1 MRLTARLL
9 VFSLLLPAVAAADPM
24 PRAGWIGLKAPNF
37 YVIGDVG
44 QRDLREVT
52 RHLEQ
57 FREAIGIIFP
67 KAILSTST
75 PTTVLVFKSHKNYE
89 PVKPLYQGKI
99 KKNIAGYFQPG
110 RSLNYVT
117 FTMEEGIEQLDI
129 VYRRVRAPGGEQ
141 QHHRRAAVVQRRP
154 RRVLPHVPDHRQR
167 QARDARQG
175 GRGPRAA
182 AADHFIPL
190 ADLVK
195 VDHKSPLYNESARQ
209 SIFYAESWALVHYL
223 LLGEQQKYVSHAGSF
238 VAALADGASF
248 EDACQRQLG
257 LTGDQ
262 LQQLLTRY
270 IRGDM
275 FPMQSARFTERI
287 GKIDDL
293 PVTPVSEA
301 EVHATLG
308 DVLLNMGRTADAR
321 VELDR
326 AVALDAGYA
335 PAHTSLG
342 MVASRENRE
351 DDARKELEMAAGLP
365 TATYVSQFEFAN
377 ALAQSWANPA
387 PGDGE
392 KIEKALR
399 RAIELNPSFPD
410 AYEMLAWKL
419 GQNEASLD
427 EAMRLVNKALDLA
440 PGREAYVFRKAVLL
454 ANKQDFTAARS
465 LLTQIIRGGSDET
478 VRANAQR
485 ELAQVDDFERRK
497 AAFEANRTAS
507 TPRRRH
513 RQLSRRDSRPAA
525 DRAGAPADAA
535 RREPGLRQAHRDSVR
550 GDRRRGRRADARRGD
565 PSRAC
570 HEVQPDRIDHVP
582 QRPSR
587 RCPVWRQGRRRPR
600 AAYVHAGR
608 QQHEFREGGCCG
620 VRAARLHALTASS
633 VGIADWRRQ

>member
-1 MRLTARLL
+1 MRLALRLL
-9 VFSLLLPAVAAADPM
+9 VLLVLLPAVAAADPM

-52 RHLEQ
+52 RRLEQ

-67 KAILSTST
+67 KAILSTTT
-75 PTTVLVFKSHKNYE
+75 PTTVLVFRTHKNYE

-129 VYRRVRAPGGEQ
+129 VYHEYV
-141 QHHRRAAVVQRRP
+141 HLVVNNNITNVPLWFNEGLAEYYRTFQITANGQLATLGKVDADH
-154 RRVLPHVPDHRQR
+154 VLLLR
-167 QARDARQG
+167 
-175 GRGPRAA
+175 
-182 AADHFIPL
+182 DHFIPL

-238 VAALADGASF
+238 VAALADGASL

-262 LQQLLTRY
+262 LQQLLSRY

-342 MVASRENRE
+342 MVASRENRA

-365 TATYVSQFEFAN
+365 TATYVTQFEFAN

-419 GQNEASLD
+419 GQNEPSLD

-440 PGREAYVFRKAVLL
+440 PGREAYVYRKAVLL

-507 TPRRRH
+507 
-513 RQLSRRDSRPAA
+513 
-525 DRAGAPADAA
+525 AP
-535 RREPGLRQAHRDSVR
+535 
-550 GDRRRGRRADARRGD
+550 
-565 PSRAC
+565 
-570 HEVQPDRIDHVP
+570 
-582 QRPSR
+582 
-587 RCPVWRQGRRRPR
+587 
-600 AAYVHAGR
+600 
-608 QQHEFREGGCCG
+608 GGG
-620 VRAARLHALTASS
+620 TASS
-633 VGIADWRRQ
+633 VVEPAGQQRIVPALRPIQPGENRVFGKLTAIQCAATGVVVVVRTPDGATLRAHATKFSQIDLITYRNDLRGDVQCGARAAADPVLLTFTPDADSTNSGTAVAVEFVPLDYTP

>member
-1 MRLTARLL
+1 MRLALRLL
-9 VFSLLLPAVAAADPM
+9 VLLVLLPAVAAADPM

-52 RHLEQ
+52 RRLEQ

-67 KAILSTST
+67 KAILSTTT
-75 PTTVLVFKSHKNYE
+75 PTTVLVFRSHKNYE

-129 VYRRVRAPGGEQ
+129 VYHEYV
-141 QHHRRAAVVQRRP
+141 HLVVNNNITNVPLWFNEGLAEYYRTFQITANGKLATLGKVDADH
-154 RRVLPHVPDHRQR
+154 VLLLR
-167 QARDARQG
+167 
-175 GRGPRAA
+175 
-182 AADHFIPL
+182 DHFIPL

-238 VAALADGASF
+238 VAALADGASL

-262 LQQLLTRY
+262 LQQLLSRY

-342 MVASRENRE
+342 MVASRENRA

-365 TATYVSQFEFAN
+365 TATYVTQFEFAN

-387 PGDGE
+387 PGDGG

-440 PGREAYVFRKAVLL
+440 PGREAYVYRKAVLL

-507 TPRRRH
+507 
-513 RQLSRRDSRPAA
+513 
-525 DRAGAPADAA
+525 AP
-535 RREPGLRQAHRDSVR
+535 
-550 GDRRRGRRADARRGD
+550 
-565 PSRAC
+565 
-570 HEVQPDRIDHVP
+570 
-582 QRPSR
+582 
-587 RCPVWRQGRRRPR
+587 
-600 AAYVHAGR
+600 
-608 QQHEFREGGCCG
+608 GGG
-620 VRAARLHALTASS
+620 TASS
-633 VGIADWRRQ
+633 VVEPAGQQRIVPALRPIQPGENRVFGKLTAIQCAATGVVVVVRTPDGATLRAHATKFSQIDLITYRNDLRGDVQCGARAAADPVLLTFTPDADSTNSGTAVAVEFVPLDYTP

>member
-1 MRLTARLL
+1 MHPAARLVVL
-9 VFSLLLPAVAAADPM
+9 FTLLPAVALADPI

-52 RHLEQ
+52 RRLEQ

-75 PTTVLVFKSHKNYE
+75 PATVVVFKSHKSYE
-89 PVKPLYQGKI
+89 AVKPLYQGKVQ
-99 KKNIAGYFQPG
+99 KNIAGYFQPG

-129 VYRRVRAPGGEQ
+129 VYHEYV
-141 QHHRRAAVVQRRP
+141 HLVVNNNIT
-154 RRVLPHVPDHRQR
+154 HVPLWFNEGLAEYYRTFQITANGKLATLGKVDADHVLLLR
-167 QARDARQG
+167 
-175 GRGPRAA
+175 
-182 AADHFIPL
+182 DHFIPL

-195 VDHKSPLYNESARQ
+195 VDHKSPLYNESARS

-223 LLGEQQKYVSHAGSF
+223 LLGEQQKYVSHAGGF
-238 VAALADGASF
+238 VAALADGSPF

-321 VELDR
+321 VELER

-342 MVASRENRE
+342 LVASREKRE
-351 DDARKELEMAAGLP
+351 DAARKELEMAAGLP

-377 ALAQSWANPA
+377 ALAQSWGNPR

-399 RAIELNPSFPD
+399 RAIEVNPSFPD

-427 EAMRLVNKALDLA
+427 EAMRMVDKSLDLA
-440 PGREAYVFRKAVLL
+440 PGREAYIFRKATLL
-454 ANKQDFTAARS
+454 ANKQDLPAARR
-465 LLTQIIRGGSDET
+465 LLAQIIRGGSDET

-497 AAFEANRTAS
+497 ATFEANRTSTTPAGAGGSVVETAGRQRIVPALRPMQPGENRVFGRLTAIQCAANGGVVVVVRTPEGAS
-507 TPRRRH
+507 LQAHAAKFNQIDLITY
-513 RQLSRRDSRPAA
+513 RDDLRGDVRCGARPAA
-525 DRAGAPADAA
+525 DPVMLTFT
-535 RREPGLRQAHRDSVR
+535 P
-550 GDRRRGRRADARRGD
+550 D
-565 PSRAC
+565 PNSTSSGKA
-570 HEVQPDRIDHVP
+570 VAV
-582 QRPSR
+582 
-587 RCPVWRQGRRRPR
+587 
-600 AAYVHAGR
+600 
-608 QQHEFREGGCCG
+608 EFMP
-620 VRAARLHALTASS
+620 LDYTP
-633 VGIADWRRQ
+633 

>member
-1 MRLTARLL
+1 MRLAARLL
-9 VFSLLLPAVAAADPM
+9 VLLVLLPAVAAADPM

-52 RHLEQ
+52 RRLEQ

-75 PTTVLVFKSHKNYE
+75 PATVVVFKSHKSFE
-89 PVKPLYQGKI
+89 PVKPLYEGKVR
-99 KKNIAGYFQPG
+99 KNIAGYFQPG

-129 VYRRVRAPGGEQ
+129 VYHEYV
-141 QHHRRAAVVQRRP
+141 HLVVNNNITDVPLWFNEGLAEYYRTFQITANGKLATLGKVDP
-154 RRVLPHVPDHRQR
+154 NHVLLLR
-167 QARDARQG
+167 
-175 GRGPRAA
+175 
-182 AADHFIPL
+182 DHFIPL

-195 VDHKSPLYNESARQ
+195 VDHQSPLYNESVRS

-223 LLGEQQKYVSHAGSF
+223 LLGDQQKYISHAGNF
-238 VAALADGASF
+238 VAALAGGASF

-342 MVASRENRE
+342 LAASREKRG

-377 ALAQSWANPA
+377 ALAQSWANPG

-410 AYEMLAWKL
+410 VYEMLAWKL

-427 EAMRLVNKALDLA
+427 EAMRLVDKALDLA
-440 PGREAYVFRKAVLL
+440 PGREAYVFRKATLL
-454 ANKQDFTAARS
+454 ANKQDFTGRAQPAHADYPRRQRRDRARQCAAGAWRRWTTSNGGRRRSRRIAHQARPEAARAGRS
-465 LLTQIIRGGSDET
+465 SRQPAGSGPCW
-478 VRANAQR
+478 RSGRCSPA
-485 ELAQVDDFERRK
+485 
-497 AAFEANRTAS
+497 RTAS
-507 TPRRRH
+507 SARSPRFSAR
-513 RQLSRRDSRPAA
+513 RPASWSSCG
-525 DRAGAPADAA
+525 RPTGRPFA
-535 RREPGLRQAHRDSVR
+535 RT
-550 GDRRRGRRADARRGD
+550 RR
-565 PSRAC
+565 
-570 HEVQPDRIDHVP
+570 
-582 QRPSR
+582 
-587 RCPVWRQGRRRPR
+587 
-600 AAYVHAGR
+600 
-608 QQHEFREGGCCG
+608 
-620 VRAARLHALTASS
+620 SS
-633 VGIADWRRQ
+633 TRSI

>member
-1 MRLTARLL
+1 MRLALRLL
-9 VFSLLLPAVAAADPM
+9 VLLVLLPAVAAADPM

-52 RHLEQ
+52 RRLEQ

-67 KAILSTST
+67 KAILSTTT
-75 PTTVLVFKSHKNYE
+75 PTTVLVFRSHKNYE

-129 VYRRVRAPGGEQ
+129 VYHEYV
-141 QHHRRAAVVQRRP
+141 HLVVNNNITNVPLWFNEGLAEYYRTFQITANGKLATLGKVDADH
-154 RRVLPHVPDHRQR
+154 VLLLR
-167 QARDARQG
+167 
-175 GRGPRAA
+175 
-182 AADHFIPL
+182 DHFIPL

-238 VAALADGASF
+238 VAALADGASL

-262 LQQLLTRY
+262 LQQLLSRY

-342 MVASRENRE
+342 MVASRENRA

-365 TATYVSQFEFAN
+365 TATYVTQFEFAN

-419 GQNEASLD
+419 GQNEASRD

-440 PGREAYVFRKAVLL
+440 PGREAYVYRKAVLL

-497 AAFEANRTAS
+497 AAFEANRTPS
-507 TPRRRH
+507 
-513 RQLSRRDSRPAA
+513 
-525 DRAGAPADAA
+525 AP
-535 RREPGLRQAHRDSVR
+535 
-550 GDRRRGRRADARRGD
+550 
-565 PSRAC
+565 
-570 HEVQPDRIDHVP
+570 
-582 QRPSR
+582 
-587 RCPVWRQGRRRPR
+587 
-600 AAYVHAGR
+600 
-608 QQHEFREGGCCG
+608 GGG
-620 VRAARLHALTASS
+620 TASS
-633 VGIADWRRQ
+633 VVEPAGQQRIVPALRPMQPGENRVFGKLTAIQCAATGVVVVVRTPDGATLRAHATKFSQIDLITYRNDLRGDVQCGARAAADPVLVTFTPDADSTNSGTAVAVEFVPLDYTP

>member
-1 MRLTARLL
+1 MRLALRLL
-9 VFSLLLPAVAAADPM
+9 VLLVLLPAVAAADPM

-52 RHLEQ
+52 RRLEQ

-67 KAILSTST
+67 KAILSTTT
-75 PTTVLVFKSHKNYE
+75 PTTVLVFRTHKNYE

-129 VYRRVRAPGGEQ
+129 VYHEYV
-141 QHHRRAAVVQRRP
+141 HLVVNNNITNVPLWFNEGLAEYYRTFQITANGKLATLGKVDADH
-154 RRVLPHVPDHRQR
+154 VLLLR
-167 QARDARQG
+167 
-175 GRGPRAA
+175 
-182 AADHFIPL
+182 DHFIPL

-223 LLGEQQKYVSHAGSF
+223 LLGEQQKYVSHAGGF
-238 VAALADGASF
+238 VAALADGASL

-262 LQQLLTRY
+262 LQQLLSRY

-342 MVASRENRE
+342 MVASRENRA

-365 TATYVSQFEFAN
+365 TATYVTQFEFAN

-419 GQNEASLD
+419 GQNEPSLD

-440 PGREAYVFRKAVLL
+440 PGREAYVYRKAVLL

-497 AAFEANRTAS
+497 AAFEANRTPS
-507 TPRRRH
+507 
-513 RQLSRRDSRPAA
+513 
-525 DRAGAPADAA
+525 AP
-535 RREPGLRQAHRDSVR
+535 
-550 GDRRRGRRADARRGD
+550 
-565 PSRAC
+565 
-570 HEVQPDRIDHVP
+570 
-582 QRPSR
+582 
-587 RCPVWRQGRRRPR
+587 
-600 AAYVHAGR
+600 
-608 QQHEFREGGCCG
+608 GGG
-620 VRAARLHALTASS
+620 TASS
-633 VGIADWRRQ
+633 VVEPAGQQRIVPALRPIQPGENRVFGKLTAIQCAATGVVVVVRTPDGATLRAHATKFSQIDLITYRNDLRGDVQCGARAAADPVLVTFTPDADSTNSGTAVAVEFVPLDYTP

>member
-1 MRLTARLL
+1 MRLALRLL
-9 VFSLLLPAVAAADPM
+9 VLLVLLPAVAAADPM

-52 RHLEQ
+52 RRLEQ

-67 KAILSTST
+67 KAILSTTT
-75 PTTVLVFKSHKNYE
+75 PTTVLVFRTHKNYE

-129 VYRRVRAPGGEQ
+129 VYHEYV
-141 QHHRRAAVVQRRP
+141 HLVVNNNITNVPLWFNEGLAEYYRTFQITANGKLATLGKVDADH
-154 RRVLPHVPDHRQR
+154 VLLLR
-167 QARDARQG
+167 
-175 GRGPRAA
+175 
-182 AADHFIPL
+182 DHFIPL

-238 VAALADGASF
+238 VAALADGASL

-262 LQQLLTRY
+262 LQQLLSRY

-342 MVASRENRE
+342 MVASRENRA

-365 TATYVSQFEFAN
+365 TATYVTQFEFAN

-419 GQNEASLD
+419 GQNEPSLD

-440 PGREAYVFRKAVLL
+440 PGREAYVYRKAVLL

-497 AAFEANRTAS
+497 AAFEANRTPS
-507 TPRRRH
+507 
-513 RQLSRRDSRPAA
+513 
-525 DRAGAPADAA
+525 AP
-535 RREPGLRQAHRDSVR
+535 
-550 GDRRRGRRADARRGD
+550 
-565 PSRAC
+565 
-570 HEVQPDRIDHVP
+570 
-582 QRPSR
+582 
-587 RCPVWRQGRRRPR
+587 
-600 AAYVHAGR
+600 
-608 QQHEFREGGCCG
+608 GGG
-620 VRAARLHALTASS
+620 TASS
-633 VGIADWRRQ
+633 VVEPAGQQRIVPALRPMQPGENRVFGKLTAIQCAATGVVVVVRTPDGATLRAHATKFSQIDLITYRNDLRGDVQCGARAAADPVLVTFTPDADSTNSGTAVAVEFVPLDYTP

>member
-1 MRLTARLL
+1 M
-9 VFSLLLPAVAAADPM
+9 LLL
-24 PRAGWIGLKAPNF
+24 R
-37 YVIGDVG
+37 
-44 QRDLREVT
+44 
-52 RHLEQ
+52 
-57 FREAIGIIFP
+57 
-67 KAILSTST
+67 
-75 PTTVLVFKSHKNYE
+75 
-89 PVKPLYQGKI
+89 
-99 KKNIAGYFQPG
+99 
-110 RSLNYVT
+110 
-117 FTMEEGIEQLDI
+117 
-129 VYRRVRAPGGEQ
+129 
-141 QHHRRAAVVQRRP
+141 
-154 RRVLPHVPDHRQR
+154 
-167 QARDARQG
+167 
-175 GRGPRAA
+175 
-182 AADHFIPL
+182 DHFIPL

-223 LLGEQQKYVSHAGSF
+223 LLGEQQKYVSHAGNF
-238 VAALADGASF
+238 VAALADGASL

-321 VELDR
+321 AELER

-342 MVASRENRE
+342 LVASREKRE
-351 DDARKELEMAAGLP
+351 DAARKELEMAAGLP
-365 TATYVSQFEFAN
+365 TATYVSQFELAN
-377 ALAQSWANPA
+377 SLAQSWANPE

-410 AYEMLAWKL
+410 VYEMLAWKL

-427 EAMRLVNKALDLA
+427 EALRLANKALDLA
-440 PGREAYVFRKAVLL
+440 PGREAYVFRKATLL
-454 ANKQDFTAARS
+454 ANKQDFTGARS

-497 AAFEANRTAS
+497 AAFEANRTSS
-507 TPRRRH
+507 TPAGGTGGSVVETTG
-513 RQLSRRDSRPAA
+513 RQRIVPALRPLRPGENRVFGKLTAIQCAATGVVVVVRAPDGATLRAHATKFNQIDLITYRD
-525 DRAGAPADAA
+525 D
-535 RREPGLRQAHRDSVR
+535 LR
-550 GDRRRGRRADARRGD
+550 GDVQCGARPTAD
-565 PSRAC
+565 P
-570 HEVQPDRIDHVP
+570 VLLTFTPDTNSTNSGKAVA
-582 QRPSR
+582 
-587 RCPVWRQGRRRPR
+587 V
-600 AAYVHAGR
+600 
-608 QQHEFREGGCCG
+608 EFMP
-620 VRAARLHALTASS
+620 LDYTP
-633 VGIADWRRQ
+633 

>member
-1 MRLTARLL
+1 MRLAARLL
-9 VFSLLLPAVAAADPM
+9 VLLVLLPAAAAADPM
-24 PRAGWIGLKAPNF
+24 PRAGWIGLRAPNF

-52 RHLEQ
+52 RRLEQ
-57 FREAIGIIFP
+57 FREAIGIMFP

-75 PTTVLVFKSHKNYE
+75 PATVVVFKSHKTFE
-89 PVKPLYQGKI
+89 PVKPLYQGKVR
-99 KKNIAGYFQPG
+99 KNIAGYFQAG

-129 VYRRVRAPGGEQ
+129 VYHEYV
-141 QHHRRAAVVQRRP
+141 HLVVNNNIPDVPLWFNEGLAEYYRTFQITANGKLATLGKVDADH
-154 RRVLPHVPDHRQR
+154 VLLLR
-167 QARDARQG
+167 
-175 GRGPRAA
+175 
-182 AADHFIPL
+182 DHFIPL

-195 VDHKSPLYNESARQ
+195 VDHTSPLYNETARS

-223 LLGEQQKYVSHAGSF
+223 LLGEQQKYVSHAGNF

-287 GKIDDL
+287 GRIDDL

-321 VELDR
+321 VELER

-342 MVASRENRE
+342 LVASREKGG

-377 ALAQSWANPA
+377 GLAQSWANPQ

-419 GQNEASLD
+419 GQNEAGVD
-427 EAMRLVNKALDLA
+427 EALRLVDKALDLA
-440 PGREAYVFRKAVLL
+440 PGREAYVFRKATLL
-454 ANKQDFTAARS
+454 ANKQDFTGARS

-497 AAFEANRTAS
+497 AAFETNRTS
-507 TPRRRH
+507 GTP
-513 RQLSRRDSRPAA
+513 
-525 DRAGAPADAA
+525 AGGA
-535 RREPGLRQAHRDSVR
+535 GGSVV
-550 GDRRRGRRADARRGD
+550 
-565 PSRAC
+565 
-570 HEVQPDRIDHVP
+570 ETV
-582 QRPSR
+582 
-587 RCPVWRQGRRRPR
+587 
-600 AAYVHAGR
+600 GR
-608 QQHEFREGGCCG
+608 QRTMLALRPMQAGENRVFGRLAAIQCAATGVVVVVRTPEGATLRAHAAKFNQIDLITYREDLRGGVQCGARPTADPVLLTFTPDANSTNSGKAVAVEFMPPDY
-620 VRAARLHALTASS
+620 TP
-633 VGIADWRRQ
+633 

>member
-1 MRLTARLL
+1 MRLALRLL
-9 VFSLLLPAVAAADPM
+9 VLLVLLPAVAAADPM

-52 RHLEQ
+52 RRLEQ

-67 KAILSTST
+67 KAILSTTT
-75 PTTVLVFKSHKNYE
+75 PTTVLVFRTHKNYE

-129 VYRRVRAPGGEQ
+129 VYHEYV
-141 QHHRRAAVVQRRP
+141 HLVVNNNITNVPLWFNEGLAEYYRTFQITANGKLATLGKVDADH
-154 RRVLPHVPDHRQR
+154 VLLLR
-167 QARDARQG
+167 
-175 GRGPRAA
+175 
-182 AADHFIPL
+182 DHFIPL

-238 VAALADGASF
+238 VAALADGASL

-262 LQQLLTRY
+262 LQQLLSRY

-342 MVASRENRE
+342 MVASRENRA

-365 TATYVSQFEFAN
+365 TATYVTQFEFAN

-387 PGDGE
+387 PGDGG

-419 GQNEASLD
+419 GQNEPSLD

-440 PGREAYVFRKAVLL
+440 PGREAYVYRKAVLL

-507 TPRRRH
+507 
-513 RQLSRRDSRPAA
+513 
-525 DRAGAPADAA
+525 AP
-535 RREPGLRQAHRDSVR
+535 
-550 GDRRRGRRADARRGD
+550 
-565 PSRAC
+565 
-570 HEVQPDRIDHVP
+570 
-582 QRPSR
+582 
-587 RCPVWRQGRRRPR
+587 
-600 AAYVHAGR
+600 
-608 QQHEFREGGCCG
+608 GGG
-620 VRAARLHALTASS
+620 TASS
-633 VGIADWRRQ
+633 VVEPAGQQRIVPALRPIQPGENRVFGKLTAIQCAATGVVVVVRTPDGATLRAHATKFSQIDLITYRNDLRGDVQCGARAAADPVLLTFTPDADSTNSGTAVAVEFVPLDYTP

>member
-1 MRLTARLL
+1 MVNNNITNVPLWFNEGLAEYYRTFQITANGKLATL
-9 VFSLLLPAVAAADPM
+9 GKVDADHVLLL
-24 PRAGWIGLKAPNF
+24 R
-37 YVIGDVG
+37 
-44 QRDLREVT
+44 
-52 RHLEQ
+52 
-57 FREAIGIIFP
+57 
-67 KAILSTST
+67 
-75 PTTVLVFKSHKNYE
+75 
-89 PVKPLYQGKI
+89 
-99 KKNIAGYFQPG
+99 
-110 RSLNYVT
+110 
-117 FTMEEGIEQLDI
+117 
-129 VYRRVRAPGGEQ
+129 
-141 QHHRRAAVVQRRP
+141 
-154 RRVLPHVPDHRQR
+154 
-167 QARDARQG
+167 
-175 GRGPRAA
+175 
-182 AADHFIPL
+182 DHFIPL

-223 LLGEQQKYVSHAGSF
+223 LLGEQQKYVSHAGGF
-238 VAALADGASF
+238 VAALADGASL

-262 LQQLLTRY
+262 LQQLLSRY

-342 MVASRENRE
+342 MVASRENRA

-365 TATYVSQFEFAN
+365 TATYVTQFEFAN

-440 PGREAYVFRKAVLL
+440 PGREAYVYRKAVLL

-507 TPRRRH
+507 
-513 RQLSRRDSRPAA
+513 
-525 DRAGAPADAA
+525 AP
-535 RREPGLRQAHRDSVR
+535 
-550 GDRRRGRRADARRGD
+550 
-565 PSRAC
+565 
-570 HEVQPDRIDHVP
+570 
-582 QRPSR
+582 
-587 RCPVWRQGRRRPR
+587 
-600 AAYVHAGR
+600 
-608 QQHEFREGGCCG
+608 GGG
-620 VRAARLHALTASS
+620 TASS
-633 VGIADWRRQ
+633 VVETAGRQRIVPALRPMQPGEKRVFGKLTAIQCAATGVVVVVRTPDGATLRAHATKFSQIDLITYRNDLRGDVQCGARAAADPVLLTFTPDANSTNSGTAVAVEFVPLDYTP

>member
-1 MRLTARLL
+1 MRLALRLL
-9 VFSLLLPAVAAADPM
+9 VLLVLLPAVAAADPM

-52 RHLEQ
+52 RRLEQ

-67 KAILSTST
+67 KAILSTTT
-75 PTTVLVFKSHKNYE
+75 PTTVLVFRSHKNYE

-129 VYRRVRAPGGEQ
+129 VYHEYV
-141 QHHRRAAVVQRRP
+141 HLVVNNNITNVPLWFNEGLAEYYRTFQITANGKLATLGKVDADH
-154 RRVLPHVPDHRQR
+154 VLLLR
-167 QARDARQG
+167 
-175 GRGPRAA
+175 
-182 AADHFIPL
+182 DHFIPL

-238 VAALADGASF
+238 VAALADGASL

-262 LQQLLTRY
+262 LQQLLSRY

-342 MVASRENRE
+342 MVASRENRA

-365 TATYVSQFEFAN
+365 TATYVTQFEFAN

-419 GQNEASLD
+419 GQNEPSLD

-440 PGREAYVFRKAVLL
+440 PGREAYVYRKAVLL

-497 AAFEANRTAS
+497 AAFEANRTPS
-507 TPRRRH
+507 
-513 RQLSRRDSRPAA
+513 
-525 DRAGAPADAA
+525 AP
-535 RREPGLRQAHRDSVR
+535 
-550 GDRRRGRRADARRGD
+550 
-565 PSRAC
+565 
-570 HEVQPDRIDHVP
+570 
-582 QRPSR
+582 
-587 RCPVWRQGRRRPR
+587 
-600 AAYVHAGR
+600 
-608 QQHEFREGGCCG
+608 GGG
-620 VRAARLHALTASS
+620 TASS
-633 VGIADWRRQ
+633 VVEPAGQQRIVPALRPIQPGENRVFGKLTAIQCAATGVVVVVRTPDGATLRAHATKFSQIDLITYRNDLRGDVQCGARAAADPVLLTFTPDADSTNSGTAVAVEFVPLDYTP